1 MSKSVVPSQY
11 LSPLRTD
18 PAHFARNFIR
28 TAVCELRFPTLFE
41 IERSEPPLALARA
54 LRKEYPMY
62 ELQDD
67 LNVSVGRVAKS
78 RAHLF
83 ISKKS
88 KWKVSL
94 RSSAI
99 SLETSHYDSFPEFR
113 DRLAFILD
121 GAKKIIDSDFF
132 TRIGLRYINAV
143 PFNGEDIGEWIN
155 SSLVGILSAQT
166 YGDIQECFQRVSGV
180 TPYSGYL
187 FQHGL
192 EKVSETGKEN
202 YILDYDF
209 FCEEVPVS
217 ETLDVVGKLHQQ
229 EFSMFSGALGERAK
243 KYLGPSTLKDQ
254 GGNDV

>member
-1 MSKSVVPSQY
+1 MTSVDKSVALIQPHSLPHVE
-11 LSPLRTD
+11 

-41 IERSEPPLALARA
+41 IDQSQPPPSLARA

-67 LNVSVGRVAKS
+67 LNLSVGRVAKS

-83 ISKKS
+83 ISRKS
-88 KWKVSL
+88 KWKVTL

-99 SLETSHYDSFPEFR
+99 SLETSHYDAFPEFQE
-113 DRLAFILD
+113 RLALIID
-121 GAKKIIDSDFF
+121 GARKVIDCDFF

-143 PFNGEDIGEWIN
+143 PINGGNICEWIDP
-155 SSLVGILSAQT
+155 SLVGILSAGV
-166 YGDIQECFQRVSGV
+166 YGNIQECFQRVAGV
-180 TPYSGYL
+180 TPPSGYL

-192 EKVSETGKEN
+192 ERADTGKEN

-209 FCEEVPVS
+209 FCEEVLVS
-217 ETLDVVGKLHQQ
+217 EAIDVIGKLHQQ
-229 EFSMFSGALGERAK
+229 EFAMFSCALGKRAK
-243 KYLGPSTLKDQ
+243 EYLGPSTLD
-254 GGNDV
+254 